1 MKKQRKLEEIDYS
14 SIKSLMGK
22 SIRKFHWAG
31 LLVIYIAFVL
41 LLLKLKWIKV
51 ADIPVLTA
59 ICALG
64 FNFYANERSIRAN
77 TVSNSRK
84 EWLLRTKKLVA
95 ELINLCN
102 DFFCAHEEELSE
114 IEKIINLPNNS
125 KLKHDRDMYYI
136 KVGKIRKHIID
147 VKRRLR
153 RERIEEYPNAMKF
166 PGDTKLGIRS
176 DSQLYRL
183 SSISNDTL
191 HYDAKKHL
199 DDFWIEYWAQKKIL
213 TMPYSDKKKVL
224 AFSKVRTKNRDKLV
238 SVMGGNGDIGVVRGT
253 IGEKKKDIMRNI
265 DRLFLELK
273 FELSDNEE
281 NNELIYMIKLLKD
294 HVYKIDRAILISAVD
309 KYQMK
314 LEKTQFECYRSLL
327 VKCSREYFKREWEK
341 VKNGE

>member
-1 MKKQRKLEEIDYS
+1 MRKIIKKFSWIGLIIL
-14 SIKSLMGK
+14 SIVF
-22 SIRKFHWAG
+22 I
-31 LLVIYIAFVL
+31 IL
-41 LLLKLKWIKV
+41 LLYVGLIKG
-51 ADIPVLTA
+51 ADIAGVAA
-59 ICALG
+59 IIALG
-64 FNFYANERSIRAN
+64 FNFYANERSIKAR
-77 TVSNSRK
+77 TVSGSRK
-84 EWLLRTKKLVA
+84 EWLLRAKKLVA

-102 DFFCAHEEELSE
+102 DFFCVHEEELYE
-114 IEKIINLPNNS
+114 IEKIINLPENNS
-125 KLKHDRDMYYI
+125 LKHDRDMYYI
-136 KVGKIRKHIID
+136 KVRKIRKHIID

-199 DDFWIEYWAQKKIL
+199 DEFWIEYWAQKKIL
-213 TMPYSDKKKVL
+213 TMPYSDKKKDL
-224 AFSKVRTKNRDKLV
+224 AFSMVRAKNKEKLV
-238 SVMGGNGDIGVVRGT
+238 SVMGCNGDIGEVRRA
-253 IGEKKKDIMRNI
+253 IEEKKKDIMRNI

-281 NNELIYMIKLLKD
+281 NNELIYMIKLLKE
-294 HVYKIDRAILISAVD
+294 HVYKIDRAIWISAVD

-314 LEKTQFECYRSLL
+314 LEKTQFDCYQSLL